1 MLDIKKSPKTTDNSL
16 SFIENIAMEHW
27 CSS

>member
-16 SFIENIAMEHW
+16 SFIENIAMEH
-27 CSS
+27 